1 MHLVIK
7 KKPFIILFYFFEYKY
22 KKMFLL
28 IFKLNG
34 FRLLDINSH
43 FQEPSLRCNFIILNS
58 FISYKNHFSLAS
70 QPY

>member
-43 FQEPSLRCNFIILNS
+43 FQEPSLRCNFII
-58 FISYKNHFSLAS
+58 
-70 QPY
+70 